1 MDTVQKAL
9 WYVETHSRQTPDL
22 EQIANAIQVSP
33 YHPTRAFAAVFGTP
47 LMRYA
52 RRNRHSQGVV
62 DQGEEEILPD
72 VPHRVAT
79 EFHGLHDAPQIALNQ
94 RDP

>member
-33 YHPTRAFAAVFGTP
+33 YHLTRAFAAVFGTP

-52 RRNRHSQGVV
+52 RRRRLSEAAKQLAVRTWAALKYG
-62 DQGEEEILPD
+62 LPCNSSLRFRQSAS
-72 VPHRVAT
+72 VRT
-79 EFHGLHDAPQIALNQ
+79 
-94 RDP
+94 